1 MKKVYP
7 LFLLLLITSLN
18 LFSQNAKISGVV
30 SDLKTKE
37 TLVGVNVIFGPTKGV
52 TTNEKGFYTID
63 LEPGEYNIEYKFVG
77 YTSEKRKVN
86 LKENEKITINIKLED
101 ESKVLDEVVVS
112 AGRFEQKLSDVTVS
126 MDVIKATMI
135 ENTNTQNIETAVQQV
150 PGVMVM
156 DEQASIRGGSSYSY
170 GAGSRVLMLVDDM
183 PMMAGASGD
192 VKWNFAPVEN
202 IEQVEVIKGASSA
215 LYGSSALN
223 GVINIRTKFPSI
235 TPETKLIFSSGV
247 YGNPK
252 RSAIKW
258 WGNVQP
264 IFTGTQFFHS
274 RMIGNFDLVVAGNVF
289 SNNGYRE
296 NDNEQRAR
304 INFNIRWRNKK
315 VQGLTYGLNC
325 NYMKWDGA
333 KFFIWQDGDSGV
345 YKASD
350 TYPNKFFNARMN
362 ADPYIMYFSP
372 GGNRHSLKTRVYRTE
387 NKNSTSQASNDN
399 TYFGEYQFQRYLV
412 NDMTWSTGLTGTYL
426 ESHSE
431 IYGAHK
437 HYGASGAIYTQFDKK
452 YKKITASLGARWETF
467 RLEQEK
473 TNSRPVFRA
482 GINYHLFEK
491 THLRSSFGQG
501 FRYPTIA
508 EKFIQTSV
516 SAVNLFPNDTL
527 RPEKGWSAE
536 FGIKQDFVISNWNAY
551 IDVAGFWT
559 EYHDMIEFA
568 FGYNFPYQATF
579 YPPDTVFKY
588 IGFKAF
594 NVNNAQITGVD
605 VTIVGQGKL
614 FGLQTSLMAGYTYTN
629 PIDLGIKEED
639 KDLTTSRS
647 RILKYRFYHSA
658 KVDFEMAWKDIS
670 WGFSMNYFS
679 AIINIDKSFEDS
691 LRFPNGT
698 PIIHYGK
705 PMFILPG
712 LREYREKNNVGQV
725 IFDARVGLDLAKKS
739 RLSVVVRNL
748 FNKEYM
754 IRPGDV
760 QAPRTFALQYMLKI

>member
-296 NDNEQRAR
+296 NDNE
-304 INFNIRWRNKK
+304 
-315 VQGLTYGLNC
+315 
-325 NYMKWDGA
+325 
-333 KFFIWQDGDSGV
+333 
-345 YKASD
+345 
-350 TYPNKFFNARMN
+350 
-362 ADPYIMYFSP
+362 
-372 GGNRHSLKTRVYRTE
+372 
-387 NKNSTSQASNDN
+387 
-399 TYFGEYQFQRYLV
+399 
-412 NDMTWSTGLTGTYL
+412 
-426 ESHSE
+426 
-431 IYGAHK
+431 
-437 HYGASGAIYTQFDKK
+437 
-452 YKKITASLGARWETF
+452 
-467 RLEQEK
+467 
-473 TNSRPVFRA
+473 SR
-482 GINYHLFEK
+482 
-491 THLRSSFGQG
+491 RS
-501 FRYPTIA
+501 
-508 EKFIQTSV
+508 
-516 SAVNLFPNDTL
+516 
-527 RPEKGWSAE
+527 
-536 FGIKQDFVISNWNAY
+536 
-551 IDVAGFWT
+551 
-559 EYHDMIEFA
+559 
-568 FGYNFPYQATF
+568 
-579 YPPDTVFKY
+579 
-588 IGFKAF
+588 
-594 NVNNAQITGVD
+594 
-605 VTIVGQGKL
+605 
-614 FGLQTSLMAGYTYTN
+614 
-629 PIDLGIKEED
+629 
-639 KDLTTSRS
+639 
-647 RILKYRFYHSA
+647 
-658 KVDFEMAWKDIS
+658 
-670 WGFSMNYFS
+670 
-679 AIINIDKSFEDS
+679 
-691 LRFPNGT
+691 
-698 PIIHYGK
+698 
-705 PMFILPG
+705 
-712 LREYREKNNVGQV
+712 
-725 IFDARVGLDLAKKS
+725 
-739 RLSVVVRNL
+739 
-748 FNKEYM
+748 
-754 IRPGDV
+754 
-760 QAPRTFALQYMLKI
+760 